1 MDNLNY
7 DWFDDQIRQRKLQ
20 DDEMFTDSLIGM
32 TGAIMGDR
40 IARALQDDRLAA
52 KTAVEEV
59 LKFFHLKAGELPDNI
74 EDPLEQLEYLCR
86 PHGLMRRTVKL
97 EKGWY
102 KDAISPMLGV
112 LKSDG
117 SLVCLL
123 PKQNVQGYTY
133 MDRASGKRKDITAAT
148 EDLFESDA
156 ICFYKPFPLK
166 ELGIPDLIVYMIGC
180 FSFSDIIPI
189 VLAALGAV
197 LLGLFVPKMSHALF
211 GEILESKSIR
221 VLAACGVFI
230 VSLNISTAFLNAMN
244 TLLMGRISTKLSINV
259 EAAAMMRVLSLPAD
273 FFKDYNSGELSQRMT
288 YIKSLCDTMMSMV
301 LSTGLTSA
309 FSLAYV
315 TQIFRY
321 APAMVAPALIITTL
335 TIAFTIASTLLQI
348 KVSRE
353 KMKLAAKESGLTHSM
368 VTGVQKIR
376 LSGAEKRAFA
386 KWAQQYAKSI
396 KLEYNPILFLKINT
410 VISDAISLIGAIVMY
425 VAALSSSISVADYY
439 AFNSAYGMVSAA
451 FIALSGIA
459 LQIAQIRPILEM
471 VEPFLKTVPEVSE
484 NKAVVQKLAGG
495 IELSHV
501 SFRYSD
507 NMPMVIDDLSLRI
520 RPRQYIAIVGK
531 TGCGKSTLMRLLLG
545 FETPSKGAVY
555 FDGKDITKLDLKSLR
570 KNIGSVMQNGKL
582 FMGSIFEN
590 IVISAPQLTL
600 DEAWEAAEI
609 AGIADDIRAMPMGMQ
624 TIISEGSGGI
634 SGGQKQRLLIARA
647 IAPKPKI
654 LIFDEA
660 TSALDNLTQKK
671 VSDALD
677 NFKCTRIVIAHRLST
692 IRQCDRILVLDQGK
706 IIEDGTYDEL
716 IAQGGFFADLV
727 ERQRTDN

>member
-20 DDEMFTDSLIGM
+20 DDDMFTDSLIGM

-40 IARALQDDRLAA
+40 IARALKDDRLAA
-52 KTAVEEV
+52 RTAIEEV

-74 EDPLEQLEYLCR
+74 EDPMEQLEYLCR

-97 EKGWY
+97 EKGWH

-133 MDRASGKRKDITAAT
+133 MDRGSGRRRDVTDAA
-148 EDLFESDA
+148 EELFESDA

-166 ELGIPDLIVYMIGC
+166 ELGIPDLILYMIEC
-180 FSFSDIIPI
+180 FSFSDVVPII
-189 VLAALGAV
+189 LAAMGAV
-197 LLGLFVPKMSHALF
+197 FLGMFMPKMSHALF
-211 GEILESKSIR
+211 GEILQSKNFR
-221 VLAACGVFI
+221 VLAASGVFI
-230 VSLNISTAFLNAMN
+230 VSLNISSAFLNAMK
-244 TLLMGRISTKLSINV
+244 TLLMGRVSTKLSINV
-259 EAAAMMRVLSLPAD
+259 EAAAMMRVLSLPAE
-273 FFKDYNSGELSQRMT
+273 FFKDYNAGELSQRMT
-288 YIKSLCDTMMSMV
+288 YIKNLCDTMMNMA
-301 LSTGLTSA
+301 LSTGLTSI
-309 FSLAYV
+309 FSLAYI

-321 APAMVAPALIITTL
+321 APAMVVPALIITGITVV
-335 TIAFTIASTLLQI
+335 FTIASTLLQI
-348 KVSRE
+348 RVSRE
-353 KMKLAAKESGLTHSM
+353 KMKLAAQESGLTHSM

-386 KWAQQYAKSI
+386 KWAQHYAKSI
-396 KLEYNPILFLKINT
+396 KLEYNPILFLKVNT

-425 VAALSSSISVADYY
+425 VAALTSGISVADYY

-501 SFRYSD
+501 SFRYSES
-507 NMPMVIDDLSLRI
+507 MPMVIDDLSLRI
-520 RPRQYIAIVGK
+520 RPKQYIAIVGK

-600 DEAWEAAEI
+600 EEAWEAAEI

-647 IAPKPKI
+647 IAPKPKV

-727 ERQRTDN
+727 ERQRTDQ